1 MNMRTKIVATL
12 GPASMNQA
20 AMRAMVRHGARIFRC
35 NFSHDRA
42 AAFTD
47 VVRWTRELEQ
57 EFGIRLTV
65 MGDLSGPKLRIGEVA
80 GSPLA
85 IQNGDRI
92 VLALAG
98 KASADHKVLPAITLD
113 DPAPLAGL
121 EQDMP
126 VSLSDGMLRFHVEEV
141 LEADT
146 LFVLK
151 AENAGLL
158 TSHKGITFPGKHH
171 SIAAFTE
178 KDRRDLREGLEVG
191 LDAFAQS
198 FVQGPDD
205 LDDVHAEMDRLGVRV
220 PLVAKLERRQA
231 LDRLDDILERCDAV
245 MVARGD
251 LGLEMPLISLP
262 VHQKRIIKACRRH
275 SKAAIVATQM
285 LLSMVKNPIP
295 TRAETTDVAN
305 AVLDGADSVMLSE
318 ETAIGD
324 HPVEAVRILG
334 GIAMEAETYYHESA
348 RQTLEARMARKDPS
362 EYLAYAAALLAE
374 TASGTALV
382 CHTASGATAR
392 RISSR
397 RPGPRIFA
405 VTPHEHVTH
414 LLNFYCDVTPAMA
427 DTSVERHVERAERF
441 IEGCADI
448 PEGET
453 VIITSGQPTPGQL
466 RARANEDE
474 PPPAPTNELKIYIK

>member
-1 MNMRTKIVATL
+1 MRTKIVATL
-12 GPASMNQA
+12 GPASMNHA

-42 AAFTD
+42 EAFTD
-47 VVRWTRELEQ
+47 VVRWTRQLEQ

-85 IQNGDRI
+85 IQHGDRI
-92 VLALAG
+92 LLGLAG
-98 KASADHKVLPAITLD
+98 KTSPDHKDLPCITLD
-113 DPAPLAGL
+113 DPAPLSGL

-126 VSLSDGMLRFHVEEV
+126 VSLSDGMLRFHVEKV
-141 LEADT
+141 LETDM

-158 TSHKGITFPGKHH
+158 TSHKGIAFPGKFHPLP
-171 SIAAFTE
+171 AFTE

-231 LDRLDDILERCDAV
+231 LDRLDEILERCDAV

-305 AVLDGADSVMLSE
+305 AVLDGADCVMLSE
-318 ETAIGD
+318 ETAIGE

-334 GIAMEAETYYHESA
+334 GIAKEAETYYHESS
-348 RQTLEARMARKDPS
+348 RQTLEARVAKKGPS

-392 RISSR
+392 RIASR
-397 RPGPRIFA
+397 RPGPRIYA
-405 VTPHEHVTH
+405 VTPNEHVTH
-414 LLNFYCDVTPAMA
+414 LLNFYADVTPAMA
-427 DTSVERHVERAERF
+427 DTSMERHVARAERF
-441 IEGCADI
+441 IENCADI
-448 PEGET
+448 HEGET

-466 RARANEDE
+466 RARANADE
-474 PPPAPTNELKIYIK
+474 QPPAPTNELKIYIK